1 MQYESIGFVIVVL
14 TLHDLFIVLD
24 GSKDILQEGR
34 SLEQRQ
40 EEAFAIHSQERVM
53 GLLGAMI
60 PADSKVCIHI
70 CLNLIIIINVSK
82 VLT

>member
-1 MQYESIGFVIVVL
+1 LILI
-14 TLHDLFIVLD
+14 LD

-40 EEAFAIHSQERVM
+40 EEAFAIHSQERIM

-60 PADSKVCIHI
+60 PKDSKVCV
-70 CLNLIIIINVSK
+70 NVNGQFLVKEYLVACSNY
-82 VLT
+82 